1 MNKTVKKVILT
12 VFAMAV
18 IMLCFAVTSFAADA
32 DITATVGYQANA
44 EDANTVIHTQNGRDG
59 STYLFLP
66 SSADLANLVLTF
78 DGTEA
83 TLTGANGSI
92 AVTSGSAFDLTALFD
107 AGTEEYAVKLT
118 SSAGQAAFTV
128 MKSANV
134 RSMYLVSDDPVNQGR
149 PWVDTAKT
157 NEATGKMSFISATG
171 DVDYSGTL
179 TQIKGRGNATFD
191 NFIKKPY
198 QIKLSKK
205 AALTGGSDEANKK
218 WVLLANAADN
228 TLLHN
233 LVAFDI
239 ANAAGLPFTPKCE
252 LIDLYYDGEY
262 RGSYLL
268 SEKTEVGSTRV
279 DIEDLDELIEDANA
293 DNDAYTNPVVV
304 HKTTASKGE
313 TNAAVNAKGSYKYVT
328 GLTEPALAE
337 GTTHHAYLLEIEFI
351 WRYPDEQS
359 GFVTERGQ
367 AVVTKDPEYL
377 TKETGAFISQFWQDF
392 ENAVYSENGYNKKT
406 GKYYY
411 DYCDL
416 DSLVKLYLINE
427 LGKNYDGFRSSCF
440 FYLPEDS
447 DIMYAGPVWDYDICF
462 GNGHNNRALMS
473 NPNNFYVTDKYL
485 VDGLIKI
492 ESFRDAVKATLNKE
506 DGEFYTAVMALLG
519 EDGTIE
525 KQAATI
531 DASQKMNFKIWD
543 ITSDYSIVVKDGAE
557 KTYENAVDFFQYY
570 VETRVNWLSDET
582 SSWNGDNFTIT
593 TDSGTKRYNSLTLL
607 FEKFVNF
614 FKTIAAW
621 FNSLFA

>member
-1 MNKTVKKVILT
+1 MNKTVKKVLLT

-18 IMLCFAVTSFAADA
+18 ILLCFAVTSFAADA
-32 DITATVGYQANA
+32 DITATVGYQANI
-44 EDANTVIHTQNGRDG
+44 EDANTVIHTQKGLDG

-83 TLTGANGSI
+83 TLTGANGST
-92 AVTSGSAFDLTALFD
+92 AVTSGTAFDLTALFD
-107 AGTEEYAVKLT
+107 AGTEEYDVKLT

-179 TQIKGRGNATFD
+179 TQIKGRGNATFE

-205 AALTGGSDEANKK
+205 AALTGGSDEASKK

-239 ANAAGLPFTPKCE
+239 ANAAGLRFTPKCE

-328 GLTEPALAE
+328 GLAEPALAE
-337 GTTHHAYLLEIEFI
+337 GTTHHAYLLEIDFI

-473 NPNNFYVTDKYL
+473 NPKNFYVTDKYL

-506 DGEFYTAVMALLG
+506 DGEFYNAVMQALG
-519 EDGTIE
+519 ENAIIDE
-525 KQAATI
+525 QAALV

-543 ITSDYSIVVKDGAE
+543 FTADYSLVVKDGAD
-557 KTYENAVDFFQYY
+557 KTYENAVDFFRYY